1 MRRLRQLKDVL
12 GEEETAAPIVVL
24 LVNQRFGRND
34 PVLVE
39 EVETVWT
46 IFTIGPSKFV
56 EVVPPLPKVWL
67 SPKM

>member
-1 MRRLRQLKDVL
+1 MLSRPCRIMRRLRQLKDVL

-39 EVETVWT
+39 EVEAA
-46 IFTIGPSKFV
+46 
-56 EVVPPLPKVWL
+56 
-67 SPKM
+67 